1 MESKDKSILIVDDEK
16 AIRESISDFLE
27 DTGCRPETAA
37 NGLEAVEMIRS
48 KKYDA
53 VIIDL
58 NMPEMDGFEV
68 LERIAPENPNMPII
82 VLSGIGIIDKAVEA
96 IRKGAWDF
104 LPKPINSFS
113 VLQITLNRVFERAR
127 LRTENR
133 LYREHLEDEVKRKTA
148 QVIEMSRS
156 LIAAQ
161 KEIILKLG
169 DVVETRS
176 HETGNHVQRVS
187 EYTYLLGKLYGMDE
201 DEALDI
207 KLASPMH
214 DVGKIGIPDNI
225 LNKPGILS
233 EEEFEIIKNHTVI
246 GYSIFNSSELPVLKL
261 AAEIALCHHENWDGT
276 GYPNRIK
283 GKDIP
288 LNARITTIVDV
299 FDAVSHSRVYK
310 GAWDIKESCS
320 YIKKNSGIMF
330 DPELTE
336 LFLNNI
342 DQFLEIHYEFT
353 E

>member
-1 MESKDKSILIVDDEK
+1 MEFKDKLILVVDDER
-16 AIRESISDFLE
+16 ALRESIADFLE
-27 DTGCRPETAA
+27 DAGYLPEIAS
-37 NGLEAVEMIRS
+37 NGREAVEMTRS

-82 VLSGIGIIDKAVEA
+82 VLSGIGIIEKAVEA
-96 IRKGAWDF
+96 LRKGAWDF
-104 LPKPINSFS
+104 LSKPIPSLS
-113 VLQITLNRVFERAR
+113 ILQMTLNRVFENAR
-127 LRTENR
+127 LITENR
-133 LYREHLEDEVKRKTA
+133 LYREYLENEVTRKTA

-187 EYTYLLGKLYGMDE
+187 EYTYLLGKLSGMTE
-201 DEALDI
+201 SEALDI

-214 DVGKIGIPDNI
+214 DVGKIGIPDGI
-225 LNKPGILS
+225 LNKPSILTV
-233 EEEFEIIKNHTVI
+233 EEFEIIKTHTTI
-246 GYSIFNSSELPVLKL
+246 GHSIFNTSELPVLKL
-261 AAEIALCHHENWDGT
+261 AAEIALHHHENWDGS
-276 GYPNRIK
+276 GYPDGIK

-288 LNARITTIVDV
+288 LNVRITTIVDV
-299 FDAVSHSRVYK
+299 FDAISHPRVYK
-310 GAWDIKESCS
+310 NAWDIKESCI
-320 YIKKNSGIMF
+320 YINDNSGIMF
-330 DPELTE
+330 DPELTD
-336 LFLNNI
+336 LFITNFDL
-342 DQFLEIHYEFT
+342 FKEIHYKFT

>member
-1 MESKDKSILIVDDEK
+1 MECGDKLILVVDDEK

-27 DTGCRPETAA
+27 DTGCRPDTAA
-37 NGLEAVEMIRS
+37 NGVEAIDMIRS

-68 LERIAPENPNMPII
+68 LERVSPENPNMPII
-82 VLSGIGIIDKAVEA
+82 VLSGVGVIDKAVEA

-104 LPKPINSFS
+104 LPKPISSFS

-127 LRTENR
+127 LRAENR
-133 LYREHLEDEVKRKTA
+133 LYREHLEEEVRRKTA

-156 LIAAQ
+156 LIAVQ

-187 EYTYLLGKLYGMDE
+187 ENTYLLSRLYGMTE
-201 DEALDI
+201 GEALDI

-225 LNKPGILS
+225 LNKQGELT
-233 EEEFEIIKNHTVI
+233 EEEFSIIKTHTTI
-246 GYSIFNSSELPVLKL
+246 GYSIFNTSDLPVLKL
-261 AAEIALCHHENWDGT
+261 AAEIALYHHEHWDGS
-276 GYPNRIK
+276 GYPNGIK
-283 GKDIP
+283 EKSIP
-288 LNARITTIVDV
+288 INARITTIVDV
-299 FDAVSHSRVYK
+299 FDAVSHSRIYK
-310 GAWDIKESCS
+310 TAWGIEQSCS
-320 YIKKNSGIMF
+320 YIKENSGKMF
-330 DPELTE
+330 DPELAE
-336 LFLNNI
+336 LFLSNI
-342 DQFLEIHYEFT
+342 EQFLEIHHKYT

>member
-1 MESKDKSILIVDDEK
+1 MECGDKLVLIVDDEK

-27 DTGCRPETAA
+27 DTGCRPDTAA
-37 NGLEAVEMIRS
+37 NGLEAVDMIRA

-68 LERIAPENPNMPII
+68 LEKVAPENPNMPII
-82 VLSGIGIIDKAVEA
+82 VLSGIGVIDKAIEA

-104 LPKPINSFS
+104 LPKPISSFS
-113 VLQITLNRVFERAR
+113 VLQLTLNRAFERAR
-127 LRTENR
+127 LRAENR
-133 LYREHLEDEVKRKTA
+133 LYREHLEEEVKRKTA

-187 EYTYLLGKLYGMDE
+187 EYTYLLSKLYGMTE
-201 DEALDI
+201 GEALDI

-225 LNKPGILS
+225 LNKAGELT
-233 EEEFEIIKNHTVI
+233 EEEFNIIKSHTTI
-246 GYSIFNSSELPVLKL
+246 GYSIFNTSELPVLKL
-261 AAEIALCHHENWDGT
+261 AAEIALYHHEHWNGT
-276 GYPNRIK
+276 GYPNGIK
-283 GKDIP
+283 EKIIP
-288 LNARITTIVDV
+288 VNARITTIVDV
-299 FDAVSHSRVYK
+299 FDAVSHSRIYK
-310 GAWDIKESCS
+310 NAWNIEESCS
-320 YIKKNSGIMF
+320 YIKNNSGVMF
-330 DPELTE
+330 DPDLTE
-336 LFLNNI
+336 LFISNI
-342 DQFLEIHYEFT
+342 DQFLEIHHKYT

>member
-1 MESKDKSILIVDDEK
+1 MECGDKLILVVDDEK

-27 DTGCRPETAA
+27 DTGCRPDTAA
-37 NGLEAVEMIRS
+37 NGREAVEMIRS

-53 VIIDL
+53 VIVDL

-68 LERIAPENPNMPII
+68 LERVAPENPNMPII
-82 VLSGIGIIDKAVEA
+82 VLSGVGVIDKAVEA

-104 LPKPINSFS
+104 LSKPISSFS

-127 LRTENR
+127 LRAENR
-133 LYREHLEDEVKRKTA
+133 LYREHLEEEVRRKTA

-187 EYTYLLGKLYGMDE
+187 EYTYLLSKLYGMTE
-201 DEALDI
+201 SEALDI

-225 LNKPGILS
+225 LNKPGDLT
-233 EEEFEIIKNHTVI
+233 EEEFDIIKTHTSI
-246 GYSIFNSSELPVLKL
+246 GYSIFNTSELPVLKL
-261 AAEIALCHHENWDGT
+261 AAEIALYHHEHWDGS
-276 GYPNRIK
+276 GYPNGIS
-283 GKDIP
+283 GKNIP
-288 LNARITTIVDV
+288 VSSRITTIVDV
-299 FDAVSHSRVYK
+299 FDAVSHSRIYK
-310 GAWDIKESCS
+310 DAWDIEESSS
-320 YIKKNSGIMF
+320 YIKANSGKMF
-330 DPELTE
+330 DPELAD
-336 LFLNNI
+336 LFINNI
-342 DQFLEIHYEFT
+342 EQFLEIHHRFT